1 MKRMIRAAE
10 YKDSMEKQDELYDI
24 CIDSIPPKKLLD
36 EVIKWMGSDEAAH
49 CLEDIANDYDLLPVE
64 D

>member
-10 YKDSMEKQDELYDI
+10 YKDSMERADELQDLVTQFI
-24 CIDSIPPKKLLD
+24 RP
-36 EVIKWMGSDEAAH
+36 EVLVREIIKWMGSDEAAH